1 LRVGLTYNLKR
12 EIGGDTPFEGITPG
26 KSPGGVDL
34 PEDFFLEC
42 DAPETIANVRD
53 ALRERHEEVIMIE
66 ADEDAFEKLRAGRPD
81 IVFNMAEGVWG
92 ADRESQMPAI
102 LEMLRI
108 PYTGSAPLTLALC
121 LNKGRAKEILSHYA
135 VPTPRY
141 FLAET
146 PKAIEDGRP
155 GFPFPM
161 IVKPLVEGSSKG
173 IKNDCLVKDKAEL
186 VDRIARIT
194 KEYRQPALVEEFLPG
209 REFTVAILGNGAEV
223 RALPIVEINYSSLP
237 KGINPI
243 YSYEAKW
250 VLDTPQSPLNI
261 FSCPADIDGGL
272 KTAIEKAAI
281 DAYRA
286 LDVKDWC
293 RIDIR
298 LDSKGAPS
306 VLELNPLP
314 GILMDPKC
322 NSCFPK
328 AARSAGMTFSGLVN
342 SVVDIACRRYGL

>member
-1 LRVGLTYNLKR
+1 MRVGLTYNLKR
-12 EIGGDTPFEGITPG
+12 EIGGNTPFEGRASG
-26 KSPGGVDL
+26 KLPGGAAL
-34 PEDFFLEC
+34 PEDFYLEC
-42 DAPETIANVRD
+42 DAPETVGNVRD
-53 ALRERHEEVIMIE
+53 ALAERHEEVIMIE
-66 ADEDAFEKLRAGRPD
+66 ADEDAFEKLRSSRPD
-81 IVFNMAEGVWG
+81 MVFNMAEGVWG

-102 LEMLRI
+102 MEMLRI

-121 LNKGRAKEILSHYA
+121 LNKGRAKEILSHYGI
-135 VPTPRY
+135 PTPRY
-141 FLAET
+141 FLADT
-146 PKAIEDGRP
+146 PSSVEHGRLD
-155 GFPFPM
+155 FPFPM

-186 VDRIARIT
+186 VDRVARIT
-194 KEYRQPALVEEFLPG
+194 KEYRQPGLVEEFLPG
-209 REFTVAILGNGAEV
+209 REFTVAILGNGSEV

-250 VLDTPQSPLNI
+250 VLDTPETPLDI
-261 FSCPADIDGGL
+261 FTCPAAIDGGL
-272 KTAIEKAAI
+272 KKAIEKAAI
-281 DAYRA
+281 DAYKA

-328 AARSAGMTFSGLVN
+328 AARSEGMTFSGLVN
-342 SVVDIACRRYGL
+342 AVVEIARRRYGI